1 MKKVLLSFAFI
12 ALFFTNVNA
21 QEKNSNDKK
30 WQARFRWVTV
40 LPNESAEIGTIGGD
54 IQIGNNVIPELDF
67 TYFFTENIAA
77 ELILGTTKHDVKA
90 INTALG
96 NVNLGHV
103 WLLPPTLTIQY
114 HFNLNKFRPYIGAG
128 ANYTFFY
135 NADPG
140 AVVNVEYEDSF
151 GYALQLGFD
160 YDLDETWFLN
170 FDAKYVGLSTDVT
183 VDAGVAT
190 VPASVD
196 INPLL
201 IGFGVGLK
209 F

>member
-12 ALFFTNVNA
+12 ALFFTNANA
-21 QEKNSNDKK
+21 QEKNENDKK

-40 LPNESAEIGTIGGD
+40 LPNESAEIGTIGGNID
-54 IQIGNNVIPELDF
+54 ISNNIIPELDF

-90 INTALG
+90 INTTLG
-96 NVNLGHV
+96 NVNLGEV

-114 HFNLNKFRPYIGAG
+114 HFNLNKFRPYVGAG

-135 NADPG
+135 NANPG
-140 AVVNVEYEDSF
+140 SVVNVTYEDSF

-160 YDLDETWFLN
+160 YDLDDTWFLN

-183 VDAGVAT
+183 VDAGIAT
-190 VPASVD
+190 VPASVE
-196 INPLL
+196 INSLL
-201 IGFGVGLK
+201 IGFGVGIK

>member
-1 MKKVLLSFAFI
+1 M
-12 ALFFTNVNA
+12 
-21 QEKNSNDKK
+21 
-30 WQARFRWVTV
+30 
-40 LPNESAEIGTIGGD
+40 
-54 IQIGNNVIPELDF
+54 
-67 TYFFTENIAA
+67 
-77 ELILGTTKHDVKA
+77 GTTKHDVNA
-90 INTALG
+90 LNTALG

-114 HFNLNKFRPYIGAG
+114 HFNLNKFRPYVGAG

-140 AVVNVEYEDSF
+140 AVVNVEYKDSF

-160 YDLDETWFLN
+160 YDLDDTWFLN

>member
-21 QEKNSNDKK
+21 QEKNSSDKK

-77 ELILGTTKHDVKA
+77 ELILGTTKHDVKTV
-90 INTALG
+90 NTSLG
-96 NVNLGHV
+96 NVDLGHV

-114 HFNLNKFRPYIGAG
+114 HFNLNKFRPYVGAG

-140 AVVNVEYEDSF
+140 AVVNVKYENSI

-160 YDLDETWFLN
+160 YDLDDTWFLN
-170 FDAKYVGLSTDVT
+170 FDAKYLGLSTDVT
-183 VDAGVAT
+183 VDAGIAT